1 VSAQPRRAPVLL
13 AYAGFV
19 LVGVKNGAAGVLL
32 VAQMNDYGVN
42 RATIGLTFFAV
53 SAGYVLA
60 SLSAGPLVSR
70 FGFRIALAVAGGLA
84 FLAGGLYLATRPP
97 FVMFVLAL
105 VITGYGTGALESM
118 LNAYLAAFDGA
129 TTLLNRLHAFFG
141 VGALIGPVLAA
152 WITSFASWRVVWLV
166 MAAACVPLAAG
177 FLAAYPG
184 RAGVAAP
191 ETPGAPGTQ
200 VAPGVPDPAPRGLL
214 ASALRER
221 GVLLGAA
228 MLVVYVGL
236 EISVGNWAFSYLVQA
251 RGLPA
256 TVAGYLVSGYW
267 LGLTLG
273 RFLISP
279 VAARVGV
286 STAVM
291 MYTCLAGVTATIV
304 LAWLSPTA
312 LLAGLVLMPLGFFL
326 GPVFP
331 TTMASAPRL
340 TRPALVPTAIG
351 VMNAASVGGGSALPW
366 LAGLL
371 AQGTGM
377 WTLLPF
383 TAALSLLQVAAWR
396 PVARRIRVPSSST

>member
-1 VSAQPRRAPVLL
+1 VSPPPRQTPVLL

-42 RATIGLTFFAV
+42 RATIGLTFFAG

-70 FGFRIALAVAGGLA
+70 FGFRIALAAGGGLA

-97 FVMFVLAL
+97 FAMFVLAL

-141 VGALIGPVLAA
+141 VGALIGPALAA
-152 WITSFASWRVVWLV
+152 WITGFASWRVVWLV

-177 FLAAYPG
+177 FLAVYPG
-184 RAGVAAP
+184 RAEVAAP
-191 ETPGAPGTQ
+191 ETPGTSGTP
-200 VAPGVPDPAPRGLL
+200 VARVVRDPAPRGLL

-286 STAVM
+286 STAAM
-291 MYTCLAGVTATIV
+291 MYTCLAGVTAAIV
-304 LAWLSPTA
+304 LAWLSPTG

-383 TAALSLLQVAAWR
+383 TAALSLLQMAAWR
-396 PVARRIRVPSSST
+396 PVASRIRLS

>member
-1 VSAQPRRAPVLL
+1 
-13 AYAGFV
+13 V

-42 RATIGLTFFAV
+42 RATIGLTFFAG

-70 FGFRIALAVAGGLA
+70 FGYRIALAAAGGGA

-97 FVMFVLAL
+97 FAVFVLAQ

-141 VGALIGPVLAA
+141 VGALIGPALAA
-152 WITSFASWRVVWLV
+152 WITGFASWTVVWLV
-166 MAAACVPLAAG
+166 MAAACVPLVAG
-177 FLAAYPG
+177 FLAVYPG
-184 RAGVAAP
+184 RAEAAAP
-191 ETPGAPGTQ
+191 ETPGTP
-200 VAPGVPDPAPRGLL
+200 VVPGVPDPAPRGLL
-214 ASALRER
+214 ASVLRER
-221 GVLLGAA
+221 GVMLGAA
-228 MLVVYVGL
+228 MLAVYVGL
-236 EISVGNWAFSYLVQA
+236 EVSVGNWAFSYLVQA

-256 TVAGYLVSGYW
+256 SVAGYLVSGYW

-279 VAARVGV
+279 VAARVGAGTV
-286 STAVM
+286 AM
-291 MYTCLAGVTATIV
+291 MYTCLAGVTAAIV
-304 LAWLSPTA
+304 LAWLSPA
-312 LLAGLVLMPLGFFL
+312 GLLAGLVLMPLGFFL

-351 VMNAASVGGGSALPW
+351 VMNAASVGGGSAFPW

-383 TAALSLLQVAAWR
+383 SGALSLLQVAAWR
-396 PVARRIRVPSSST
+396 PVARRIRSSRSDVIPRGPD